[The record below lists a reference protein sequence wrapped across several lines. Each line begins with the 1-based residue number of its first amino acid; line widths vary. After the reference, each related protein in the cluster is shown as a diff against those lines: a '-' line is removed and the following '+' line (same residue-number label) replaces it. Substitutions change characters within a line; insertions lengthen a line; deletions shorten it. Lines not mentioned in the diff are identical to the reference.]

1 MERHENSSRVKELS
15 PETYFQKIADPTFN
29 ISMRDARNWEVQIKD
44 CFCSLSYDVQKK
56 VMTEIQIPPKI
67 CCARGGCEQLK
78 FCARGDCVQL
88 LTR

>member
-56 VMTEIQIPPKI
+56 VMTEIQIPPKML
-67 CCARGGCEQLK
+67 CSRRL
-78 FCARGDCVQL
+78 
-88 LTR
+88 